1 MDTTSFVSAVRPTS
15 EIGPSL
21 DAPFGPAAAP
31 SAPPELVSKF
41 QALMGRV
48 PGAEAADASANTN
61 ANANARLVPAEAVAK
76 VDDHIRHHAEIIDRV
91 ASVKSGEMSLADLQ
105 VMQMQST
112 VQLGMMSMTQAAY
125 FQVLGSSKSSVSA
138 LMKNQ

>member
-1 MDTTSFVSAVRPTS
+1 MDTTSFVSAVRPAS

-21 DAPFGPAAAP
+21 DAPFSPGAPPA
-31 SAPPELVSKF
+31 APPELVSKF

-48 PGAEAADASANTN
+48 PAAEAGDASATT
-61 ANANARLVPAEAVAK
+61 VPAAAVAK

>member
-1 MDTTSFVSAVRPTS
+1 MDTNSFVSAVRPTS
-15 EIGPSL
+15 EVGPSL
-21 DAPFGPAAAP
+21 DAPFSPGTPP

-41 QALMGRV
+41 QALMSRTPAGE
-48 PGAEAADASANTN
+48 GSDASA
-61 ANANARLVPAEAVAK
+61 ALVPASAVAK

>member
-15 EIGPSL
+15 EIGPSM
-21 DAPFGPAAAP
+21 DAPFGAGAPPA
-31 SAPPELVSKF
+31 APPELVSKF
-41 QALMGRV
+41 QALMGRA
-48 PGAEAADASANTN
+48 PAADSGSASA
-61 ANANARLVPAEAVAK
+61 AVVPAAAVAK